1 MKAAFRGG
9 RGARGAS
16 WQLLMISLVF
26 AGGAR
31 AAPFAAG
38 GSIVATTDYV
48 YRGIT
53 QTERKA
59 ALQADAH
66 LQTPSGWYLGAWG
79 SLATSATRVQ
89 SRSEI
94 NLYLGHV
101 WTLSDTWSAT
111 AHYARYIY
119 PDDRSAPSYYY
130 HDYNEL
136 QAAVSYEDR
145 ATLSVSYAPGITRFS
160 RYGPGLRHGDQ
171 VSYELSLR
179 QPVWR
184 NISLTA
190 GIGHYDLSDLFHRT
204 YWAASGGA
212 ELAVDR
218 LTVTFTAFVV
228 DRTARTLFGPRS
240 ADGHNALTVAWRF

>member
-16 WQLLMISLVF
+16 SPLLVISLVF
-26 AGGAR
+26 AAD
-31 AAPFAAG
+31 ACSAPLAVG
-38 GSIVATTDYV
+38 GSVVATTDYV
-48 YRGIT
+48 HRGLT

-66 LQTPSGWYLGAWG
+66 LQSPSGWFVGAWG
-79 SLATSATRVQ
+79 SLATSTTQVQ

-94 NLYLGHV
+94 NVYLGRV
-101 WTLSDTWSAT
+101 WTLSDSWSAS

-119 PDDRSAPSYYY
+119 PDDRAAPSYYY
-130 HDYNEL
+130 HDYDEL

-145 ATLSVSYAPGITRFS
+145 ATLSVAYAPGIKRFS
-160 RYGPGLRHGDQ
+160 LYGPGLRRGDQ
-171 VSYELSLR
+171 ISYELSLR

-190 GIGHYDLSDLFHRT
+190 GIGHYDLSDLFHHS

-218 LTVTFTAFVV
+218 LTVTFTAFAV
-228 DRTARTLFGPRS
+228 DGVARTLFGPRT
-240 ADGHNALTVAWRF
+240 ADGHSALTVAWRF

>member
-1 MKAAFRGG
+1 MKAAFRYG

-16 WQLLMISLVF
+16 WQLLAISLFF
-26 AGGAR
+26 AAD
-31 AAPFAAG
+31 ACSAPLAAG

-48 YRGIT
+48 YRGLT

-59 ALQADAH
+59 ALQVDAH
-66 LQTPSGWYLGAWG
+66 LQSPSGWFLGAWG
-79 SLATSATRVQ
+79 SVATSATQVQ

-94 NLYLGHV
+94 NLYLGRV
-101 WTLSDTWSAT
+101 WTLSDSWSAS

-119 PDDRSAPSYYY
+119 PDDRAAPSYYY
-130 HDYNEL
+130 HDYDEV

-145 ATLSVSYAPGITRFS
+145 ATLSVAYAPGIKRFS
-160 RYGPGLRHGDQ
+160 RYVPGLRRGDQ
-171 VSYELSLR
+171 IAYELSLR
-179 QPVWR
+179 QPLWR

-190 GIGHYDLSDLFHRT
+190 GIGHYDLSDLFHHS

-218 LTVTFTAFVV
+218 LTVTFTAFAV
-228 DRTARTLFGPRS
+228 DGAARTLFGPRS
-240 ADGHNALTVAWRF
+240 ADGRSALTVAWRF